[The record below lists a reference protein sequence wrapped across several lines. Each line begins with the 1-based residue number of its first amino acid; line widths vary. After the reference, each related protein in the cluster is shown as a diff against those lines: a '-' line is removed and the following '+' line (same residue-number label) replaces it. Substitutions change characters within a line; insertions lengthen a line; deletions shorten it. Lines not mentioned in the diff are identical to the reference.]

1 MATLIL
7 CYHKVGPEAEEG
19 RFLNVS
25 PDGLRRHVAFLA
37 RRGFRGVPLR
47 ELNPGELTRGR
58 HQRHVVMTFDDAYDS
73 AVRHAPPVLEAAGWR
88 GTFFAVPGM
97 AESAWDQERA
107 RPLATEADL
116 RTLVQ
121 RGHEVGNHS
130 MTHPHLA
137 GLPRR
142 MVLDELH
149 AAQQLLAAFGIRAT
163 TMCYPYGSYDAN
175 VLRVVKRFGF
185 RYAVTLRKGLVPAD
199 APPLELPR
207 VVVGFRDTPA
217 LLTYKIWVRPKL
229 ARLGV

>member
-25 PDGLRRHVAFLA
+25 PDGLQRHVQFLV
-37 RRGFRGVPLR
+37 RRGFVGIPLR
-47 ELNPGELTRGR
+47 QLQIGSDRRE
-58 HQRHVVMTFDDAYDS
+58 VVMTFDDAYAS
-73 AVRHAPPVLEAAGWR
+73 AVHHAPPILEDVGWR
-88 GTFFAVPGM
+88 GTFFAVPGQV
-97 AESAWDQERA
+97 ESAWDQERA
-107 RPLATEADL
+107 RPLATESQL
-116 RTLVQ
+116 RELHA

-130 MTHPHLA
+130 FNHPHLA

-142 MVLDELH
+142 MILDEIH
-149 AAQQLLAAFGIRAT
+149 AAQQLLLAFGMRAE
-163 TMCYPYGSYDAN
+163 TMCYPYGSYDPQ
-175 VLRVVKRFGF
+175 VLRVVRRFRF
-185 RYAVTLRKGLVPAD
+185 RYAVTLRKGLVPPD

-217 LLTYKIWVRPKL
+217 LLSYKIWVRPRL